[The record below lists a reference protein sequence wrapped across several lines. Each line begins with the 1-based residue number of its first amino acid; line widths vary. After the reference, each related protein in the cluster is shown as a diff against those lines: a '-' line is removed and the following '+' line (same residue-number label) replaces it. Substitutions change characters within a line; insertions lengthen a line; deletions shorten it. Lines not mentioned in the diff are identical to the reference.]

1 MIKRIKLYANN
12 NDRSIKNAK
21 IVKDKFLRHGYI
33 IDDKKY
39 DLAVAVGGDGSF
51 LRMVHA
57 NKFDSNKYYVGVN
70 SGTLGF
76 AQEINLMYLDRFI
89 EEINTDSIKVEEVGV
104 EETEVR
110 SKNKIDSFYSL
121 NEIVV
126 RYKDSKI
133 LKLDIEI
140 DNNFLEKFRGDGI
153 IIATS
158 FGSTAHNLSYGGSI
172 IYPEPSTLQIT
183 PIGPINSKEYQTLSN
198 SLIVPKDK
206 INT

>member
-1 MIKRIKLYANN
+1 M
-12 NDRSIKNAK
+12 
-21 IVKDKFLRHGYI
+21 
-33 IDDKKY
+33 
-39 DLAVAVGGDGSF
+39 
-51 LRMVHA
+51 
-57 NKFDSNKYYVGVN
+57 
-70 SGTLGF
+70 
-76 AQEINLMYLDRFI
+76 INLMYLDRFI